1 MKKCLLL
8 PLILVVAAGC
18 GERESDSIDSVM
30 KEGLFADS
38 IPVETLALRSQ
49 EFVETFDAAGI
60 IEAEED
66 VTVSAEISG
75 RIVEIHR
82 ELGDVV
88 DAGDWLVSLDKSAI
102 NARIRKIEAQL
113 ARANTQLEW
122 SRRDLER
129 QQDLFEQ
136 EIAAE
141 RAYDEAQRLVDT
153 SRDDMAAAEADLELA
168 RVDLARSTIR
178 SPIRGRIAK
187 RHVATGEYVR
197 EGTQIFDV
205 VGTER
210 VKFVFSVAE
219 RDVIAISE
227 NDMLSVRIDAY
238 TPDSFDGIV
247 RAISPAGN
255 QLTRTFRIEVEILN
269 SEHRPIL
276 PAMSGR
282 TTVVRRR
289 FANVYLLP
297 EEAVLRDEEG
307 SYVYL
312 ANDDHAKRVPIEIIS
327 QIGDKVVVP
336 ASTAVFNSIDPERT
350 AAAYEQ
356 IKPLIEDVFADLGY
370 PRKAVEPSIERAFTN
385 ALAMDDRWDVIILG
399 QSAVSPGTEVRIRQ
413 RHETI
418 PQSTFD

>member
-1 MKKCLLL
+1 MQKSLLL
-8 PLILVVAAGC
+8 SLLLVAAAGC
-18 GERESDSIDSVM
+18 GERKSESIDSLM
-30 KEGLFADS
+30 KEELFQDS

-49 EFVETFDAAGI
+49 EFEETFDAAGTV
-60 IEAEED
+60 EAEED

-75 RIVEIHR
+75 RIIQIHR

-88 DAGDWLVSLDKSAI
+88 DAGDWLVSLDKRAI

-129 QQDLFEQ
+129 QQELFEQ

-141 RAYDEAQRLVDT
+141 RAYDEAQRLLDT
-153 SRDDMAAAEADLELA
+153 SRDDVAAAEADLELA
-168 RVDLARSTIR
+168 RVDLARSTIK
-178 SPIRGRIAK
+178 SPIRGRIAQ

-197 EGTQIFDV
+197 EGTELFDV
-205 VGTER
+205 VATDR

-219 RDVIAISE
+219 RDVTAIRE
-227 NDMLSVRIDAY
+227 NDALSVRIDAY
-238 TPDSFDGIV
+238 SPDTFDGIV

-255 QLTRTFRIEVEILN
+255 QQTRTFRIEVEILN

-282 TTVVRRR
+282 TTVVRQR

-307 SYVYL
+307 SYIYL
-312 ANDDHAKRVPIEIIS
+312 ANDEHAKRVPIEIIS
-327 QIGDKVVVP
+327 QISDKVVVP
-336 ASTAVFNSIDPERT
+336 ASTAVFSSIDPEGT
-350 AAAYEQ
+350 AAAYRHL
-356 IKPLIEDVFADLGY
+356 KPLIEDVFADLGY
-370 PRKAVEPSIERAFTN
+370 PRQAFEPSIEQAFAN
-385 ALAMDDRWDVIILG
+385 ILAMDDRWDVIILG
-399 QSAVSPGTEVRIRQ
+399 QSAVSPGTQVNVRR